1 MGRGIWNGIF
11 IMDAFGVDR
20 YQNWLLDLQGT
31 GHRVHAGKGK
41 GEKCLLINFAYR
53 RNLVESLNM
62 SNSSYGIR
70 ITIRHVNNMLNIDYD
85 WNTWHNFHLK
95 KEA

>member
-1 MGRGIWNGIF
+1 MKNGQRNLKWNIHYGCIWSRQISKL
-11 IMDAFGVDR
+11 ITRPAR
-20 YQNWLLDLQGT
+20 
-31 GHRVHAGKGK
+31 HRVHAGKGK

-85 WNTWHNFHLK
+85 
-95 KEA
+95 